1 MKTTMIKR
9 TMATIM
15 ATAMAFTGT
24 AFSPTIAEAAVFSGT
39 TRIQT
44 NTAVQGSIN
53 KGHVYGS
60 NTYEFSIDNPGGVTV
75 GFETPRQKD
84 KNRYWKLKLYTSDY
98 T

>member
-24 AFSPTIAEAAVFSGT
+24 AFSPTIAEAADFSGT

-53 KGHVYGS
+53 KGYVYGS

-84 KNRYWKLKLYTSDY
+84 KNR
-98 T
+98 

>member
-15 ATAMAFTGT
+15 ATAMAFTGM
-24 AFSPTIAEAAVFSGT
+24 AFSPTTAEAADFSGA

-53 KGHVYGS
+53 KGNGYGS
-60 NTYEFSIDNPGGVTV
+60 LPFILQLTV
-75 GFETPRQKD
+75 VVNDEV
-84 KNRYWKLKLYTSDY
+84 
-98 T
+98 